1 MRRLSLPLY
10 VANCATYRQ
19 FPQSKLSATTTA
31 TSRKVAASEYL
42 SSLNTGTTDMGT
54 AQCVAA
60 FPALV
65 HVFTHIRLT
74 MHVIHFAVSYD
85 DIDEAN
91 INDESPARR
100 WVETSSMSEQ
110 TLSTGMR
117 KCWDLVSKMG

>member
-1 MRRLSLPLY
+1 
-10 VANCATYRQ
+10 
-19 FPQSKLSATTTA
+19 
-31 TSRKVAASEYL
+31 
-42 SSLNTGTTDMGT
+42 MGT